1 MLFLSLLQI
10 SVYSYIMPPPFIK
23 ILEHWTKFKEY
34 DSNGDLTLDV
44 EEVSMFSFLR
54 FIMSMKF
61 FLGNFHLFSAL
72 YLFLQLII
80 KFNLIY

>member
-1 MLFLSLLQI
+1 MLQI

-54 FIMSMKF
+54 LIKSMKF
-61 FLGNFHLFSAL
+61 FWE
-72 YLFLQLII
+72 
-80 KFNLIY
+80 NLIYFLRFICFYS

>member
-44 EEVSMFSFLR
+44 EEVSMFYHVDEFL
-54 FIMSMKF
+54 
-61 FLGNFHLFSAL
+61 LGNFHLFSAL